1 MKPMANTLRDFIL
14 NIFHAVAAIALLA
27 CGGPAI
33 AQNYPDHPVRIIV
46 AFAPGGPTDV
56 MARLLAQQLSEDLG
70 KQFFVENQPGAGG
83 NTGMGNAARA
93 APDGYTIL
101 ITSSSYVVN
110 PSLSARVSYDPYKD
124 FIPISNVGVS
134 PNILVAN
141 PTVPVNSVSELIA
154 YIKANPGK
162 ISYASPG
169 AGTTPH
175 LSGELFR
182 LTLGLDLV
190 HVPFSGAGPAIQST
204 VAGHTPIAFVAMP
217 PATALVKDGKL
228 RGLAVTSKARAPAL
242 PDVPTLAEAGVK
254 DQEAD
259 TFQGVF
265 VPAGTPQP
273 IVDLLQ
279 REMVTIVGRSAMRA
293 RFAELGF
300 EPVASSS
307 DEFAAQIRV
316 EIAKWGKVIK
326 DAGIK
331 AE

>member
-1 MKPMANTLRDFIL
+1 MQASADATRRAVLQMAGVSGL
-14 NIFHAVAAIALLA
+14 ALLVF
-27 CGGPAI
+27 GLPALS
-33 AQNYPDHPVRIIV
+33 QTYPDRPVRIIV

-70 KQFFVENQPGAGG
+70 KQFFIENQPGAGG

-101 ITSSSYVVN
+101 VTSSSYVVN
-110 PSLSARVSYDPYKD
+110 PSLFTKGSYDPYKD
-124 FIPISNVGVS
+124 FIPITNVGVS
-134 PNILVAN
+134 PNLLVVHPSIPAR
-141 PTVPVNSVSELIA
+141 SVSELIA
-154 YIKANPGK
+154 YIKSNPGK

-190 HVPFSGAGPAIQST
+190 HVPFSGAGPALQST

-217 PATALVKDGKL
+217 PATPLVKDGKL
-228 RGLAVTSKARAPAL
+228 RALAVTSKQRSPAL
-242 PDVPTLAEAGVK
+242 PDVPTMAEGGIK

-259 TFQGVF
+259 TFQGVL

-273 IVDLLQ
+273 IVDLLH
-279 REMVTIVGRSAMRA
+279 RELVTIVGRAAMRA

-307 DEFAAQIRV
+307 GEFSDQIRV